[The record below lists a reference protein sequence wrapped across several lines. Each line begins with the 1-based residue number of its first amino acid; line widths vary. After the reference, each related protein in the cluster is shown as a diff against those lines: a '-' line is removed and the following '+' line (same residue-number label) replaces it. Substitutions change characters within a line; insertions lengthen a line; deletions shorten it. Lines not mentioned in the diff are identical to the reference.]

1 MSPITEQMQVLVVG
15 AGPTGLT
22 AAIELARRGVVPD
35 VIDRKDAAS
44 TLSRAVGILPSSLAT
59 LTPSGVTRR
68 LLAEGAKIQELRLYR
83 AACRLLCLSLR
94 GGHPEWD
101 FVVALAQDR
110 TEAALRDALVRYGG
124 SVRYGTELVGL
135 RETDDQVAV
144 QYLDGGEAAYDY
156 VIGADGTHS
165 ATRNAMGIE
174 FPGFDLPE
182 SWSIA
187 DVDAAGWPNPRSLTL
202 CALEHGRVVFVAPLA
217 SDRYRVVSN
226 TDDALA
232 ALPLEME
239 VIRKRREG
247 QFQIAIRQVREYRR
261 GRVLLAGDAAHCHSP
276 AGGRGMNL
284 GIADAAELAERIVE
298 NRLDGYSDSRRA
310 AGARTIAESEQMRRL
325 FTSTGFVTKRLVFAG
340 ARLTNALRPLQR
352 RIASRFLGN

>member
-1 MSPITEQMQVLVVG
+1 
-15 AGPTGLT
+15 
-22 AAIELARRGVVPD
+22 
-35 VIDRKDAAS
+35 
-44 TLSRAVGILPSSLAT
+44 
-59 LTPSGVTRR
+59 
-68 LLAEGAKIQELRLYR
+68 
-83 AACRLLCLSLR
+83 
-94 GGHPEWD
+94 
-101 FVVALAQDR
+101 
-110 TEAALRDALVRYGG
+110 
-124 SVRYGTELVGL
+124 
-135 RETDDQVAV
+135 
-144 QYLDGGEAAYDY
+144 
-156 VIGADGTHS
+156 
-165 ATRNAMGIE
+165 
-174 FPGFDLPE
+174 
-182 SWSIA
+182 
-187 DVDAAGWPNPRSLTL
+187 
-202 CALEHGRVVFVAPLA
+202 
-217 SDRYRVVSN
+217 
-226 TDDALA
+226 
-232 ALPLEME
+232 ME